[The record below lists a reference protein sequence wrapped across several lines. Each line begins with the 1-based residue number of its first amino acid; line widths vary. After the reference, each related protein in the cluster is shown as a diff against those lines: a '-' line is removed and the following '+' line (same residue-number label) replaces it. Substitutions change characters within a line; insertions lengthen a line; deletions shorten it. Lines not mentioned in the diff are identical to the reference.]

1 MRGMSFKSMQ
11 AKTWGQWGRLSRWLG
26 LGLLLLGGMAIGF
39 GLAIALQTAP
49 ALAQGVKALDPV
61 PPEFALRQQVYVER
75 CGSCHVAIPPALLP
89 RERWEELIQRPEQHF
104 GVNLRQSHGDIRALS
119 NIDIRLMWDYIR
131 ATSRNAQTRETP
143 PTQVS
148 SSRFFRALHPKIAES
163 CRTLAGI
170 NCPDR
175 ITVQTCGVCHPQAT
189 DYDYRTLAPGWELG
203 L

>member
-1 MRGMSFKSMQ
+1 MVEFLNQ
-11 AKTWGQWGRLSRWLG
+11 FQQWGRRRFSPWKTG
-26 LGLLLLGGMAIGF
+26 VLLLIWGILIGF
-39 GLAIALQTAP
+39 GLAIALQPAP
-49 ALAQGVKALDPV
+49 VIAQGVKALDPV

-89 RERWEELIQRPEQHF
+89 RERWEELLQRPEQHF
-104 GVNLRQSHGDIRALS
+104 GVNLRQSQSNIRALS

-131 ATSRNAQTRETP
+131 ATSRNAQDRETL

-148 SSRFFRALHPKIAES
+148 GSRFFRALHPKVAES
-163 CRTLAGI
+163 CRTLAGV

-175 ITVQTCGVCHPQAT
+175 ITVQTCGICHPQAS